1 MEIHVKSYYRLIVL
15 FIVGFIA
22 FPLVTAC
29 SPEVESRSQV
39 HKDLKEIMEKRKQAI
54 NNKDIDAYKKL
65 FLPEYMDGG
74 VDYQTLMLEMEGQ
87 FAAFDTIEFDFV
99 KNPMN
104 FTMNTARMVSM
115 VSYKTNNMEKP
126 VFHHERTIFR
136 RVNGKW
142 FISGGV
148 AIGLF

>member
-1 MEIHVKSYYRLIVL
+1 MFVVFIVL
-15 FIVGFIA
+15 
-22 FPLVTAC
+22 PLMTAC

-39 HKDLKEIMEKRKQAI
+39 HKDLKEVMEKRKQAI
-54 NNKDIDAYKKL
+54 HNKDINAYKKL

-74 VDYQTLMLEMEGQ
+74 VDYQTLMLEMESQ
-87 FAAFDTIEFDFV
+87 FSAFETIEFDYV

-115 VSYKTNNMEKP
+115 ISYKTNSMEKP
-126 VFHHERTIFR
+126 VHHHEKTIFR
-136 RVNGKW
+136 RVNGQW
-142 FISGGV
+142 LISGGV